1 MDRLQIAQLRSTSAR
16 EYRRR
21 IYTDSKKPRMRLHM
35 ERRVDILVD
44 RFGARG
50 MWTYNNVAVRAMVTL
65 GL

>member
-1 MDRLQIAQLRSTSAR
+1 
-16 EYRRR
+16 
-21 IYTDSKKPRMRLHM
+21 M

-44 RFGARG
+44 GFGARG